1 MDLAK
6 KITIEKMDWI
16 TREIVQANPNKVF
29 LFGDNLMRV
38 GMGGQAAAMRGE
50 PNAFGIA
57 TKVTPGMKDEDFFS
71 DEKIGLY
78 KFLISLDFIRA
89 IYGAKTRESVIVIPT
104 DGLGTGLAEMPTRSP
119 QLFKFL
125 CDVISGMERSTA

>member
-1 MDLAK
+1 MIK
-6 KITIEKMDWI
+6 IEKMDWI

-71 DEKIGLY
+71 DDYFDMYRTTILAD
-78 KFLISLDFIRA
+78 LNRA
-89 IYGAKTRESVIVIPT
+89 TWGAMTRDCVIVVPT
-104 DGLGTGLAEMPTRSP
+104 DGLGTGLAEMPKRSP
-119 QLFKFL
+119 KLFKFL
-125 CDVISGMERSTA
+125 CEAIERMFKPSTA